1 MNRYLDQISCEAGLF
16 HVRQAQLDDLG
27 LVRSML
33 IEAAT
38 WMGTLSFQQWKPEQF
53 TEVEVHSYFNG
64 RDIYLLCSNQEV
76 IGMCTIQDDDPSYW
90 GHLNESGYSY
100 LHRLTV
106 RNRYR
111 GKSLSKEMI
120 YWAARRSKEQQ
131 RKGLRLDT
139 AAQNDKL
146 NSLYQKLGFEPKG
159 NVQKGDRHYV
169 LYEMNEDLYNSL

>member
-1 MNRYLDQISCEAGLF
+1 MVNYLDQISCEAGLF
-16 HVRQAQLDDLG
+16 HIRQGQLDDVELI
-27 LVRSML
+27 RSLL

-38 WMGTLSFQQWKPEQF
+38 WMGTLSFQQWKPDQF
-53 TEVEVHSYFNG
+53 TVEEVQSYFHG

-76 IGMCTIQDDDPSYW
+76 IGLCTIQDDDPDYW
-90 GHLNESGYSY
+90 GPLNESGYSY

-111 GKSLSKEMI
+111 GKNLSKELI

-139 AAQNDKL
+139 AAQNEKL
-146 NSLYQKLGFEPKG
+146 NSLYRKLGFKSKG
-159 NVQKGDRHYV
+159 SRQKGDRHYV
-169 LYEMNEDLYNSL
+169 LYEMDTDLYNSL

>member
-1 MNRYLDQISCEAGLF
+1 
-16 HVRQAQLDDLG
+16 
-27 LVRSML
+27 ML

-38 WMGTLSFQQWKPEQF
+38 WMATLSFQQWNPEQF
-53 TEVEVHSYFNG
+53 TVEEVQSYFDG
-64 RDIYLLCSNQEV
+64 RDIYILSNNHEA
-76 IGMCTIQDDDPSYW
+76 IGMCTLQDDDPGYW
-90 GHLNESGYSY
+90 GDLNESGYSY

-106 RNRYR
+106 RNSYR
-111 GKSLSKEMI
+111 RKQLSKEMI

-159 NVQKGDRHYV
+159 KGLKGDRHYV
-169 LYEMNEDLYNSL
+169 LYEMNTNLYNSL